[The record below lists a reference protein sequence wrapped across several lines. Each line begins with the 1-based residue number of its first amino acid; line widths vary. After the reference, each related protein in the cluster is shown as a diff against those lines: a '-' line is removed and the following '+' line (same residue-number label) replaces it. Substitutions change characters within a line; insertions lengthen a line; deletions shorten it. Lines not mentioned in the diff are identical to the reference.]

1 MTRAAVLAAL
11 FGATAVAAQPHPLE
25 SPVWRWWTNPGVV
38 AEIGLTPRQSDAIER
53 AQAASRAERAESGR
67 LLRDRRMRLGELL
80 SAPTV
85 DRGEV
90 ARVLGEIAR
99 LQRAQLRSIVHLRLR
114 VRRILRPEQV
124 ARLLE
129 LYPRIMERPWEPPR
143 RLGRVGLR
151 PSGG

>member
-11 FGATAVAAQPHPLE
+11 LGATVVDAQPRRLE
-25 SPVWRWWTNPGVV
+25 SPLWRWWTNPAVV

-53 AQAASRAERAESGR
+53 AQAASRAERAETGR
-67 LLRDRRMRLGELL
+67 LLRDRRVRLGELM

-85 DRGEV
+85 DRAEV

-99 LQRAQLRSIVHLRLR
+99 SQRAQLRSIVHLRLR

-129 LYPRIMERPWEPPR
+129 LYPRIMQRPWEPPR
-143 RLGRVGLR
+143 RIGPADVR